1 MDLDCQRIVD
11 NAAYWNAAGSATWIA
26 LACTDFFVSF
36 FLAVRAWQE
45 RSRRRVSSGFSH
57 IRYLGLLCAAMFF
70 ISVSSFALG
79 IGTFLSDDV
88 ILSFFGSRYFAAWQ
102 FMYSFGQVFLLAS
115 KVLVFIRLLHF
126 CAKSSK
132 GLSAQRIKVVR
143 VLIWSIVGA
152 YAVVSIISAAILF
165 FDSFA
170 PQPSRRLFEVLSTA
184 IVLARCVAFTSLAIV
199 FAYGGYAR

>member
-1 MDLDCQRIVD
+1 
-11 NAAYWNAAGSATWIA
+11 
-26 LACTDFFVSF
+26 
-36 FLAVRAWQE
+36 
-45 RSRRRVSSGFSH
+45 
-57 IRYLGLLCAAMFF
+57 
-70 ISVSSFALG
+70 
-79 IGTFLSDDV
+79 
-88 ILSFFGSRYFAAWQ
+88 
-102 FMYSFGQVFLLAS
+102 MYSVGQVFLLAS

-126 CAKSSK
+126 CEKSSK

-170 PQPSRRLFEVLSTA
+170 RQPSSRLFEVLSTA